1 MREIINYEEGKTI
14 SVLGDGIDYT
24 LSFPFKIELKITKEE
39 ITDNININLDRFL
52 DVEPGSRNFVDS
64 FKDHLKSGYLTLDD
78 YKWINRW
85 SDTEKFGAG
94 KPNLNSLEFD
104 IFGFKL
110 EKKVDGLKE
119 GIKIYSTPEQIF
131 NLFVVKALDTFR

>member
-1 MREIINYEEGKTI
+1 MRKIINYEEGKTI

-24 LSFPFKIELKITKEE
+24 FSSPFKIELKITQEE

-52 DVEPGSRNFVDS
+52 DVEPGSKNFVDS
-64 FKDHLKSGYLTLDD
+64 LKSNIKSGYLTLDD

-85 SDTEKFGAG
+85 SDTDKFGAG
-94 KPNLNSLEFD
+94 MPNLNSLEFD

-110 EKKVDGLKE
+110 EKKVDGSKDGE
-119 GIKIYSTPEQIF
+119 RIYTTPEQIF
-131 NLFVVKALDTFR
+131 NLFAIKALDTFR